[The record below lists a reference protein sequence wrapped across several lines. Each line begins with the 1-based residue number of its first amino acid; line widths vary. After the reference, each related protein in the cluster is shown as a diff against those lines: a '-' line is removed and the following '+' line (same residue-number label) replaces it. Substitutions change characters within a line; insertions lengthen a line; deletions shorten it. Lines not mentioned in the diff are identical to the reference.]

1 MYGRPI
7 GSPFWFASKLEV
19 NEYPPKILVILL
31 YAVIQLLDMSLIQ
44 ETKNFFLELTAAFA
58 GDDLHDGD
66 PLLHSLLHDV
76 VQCTVDVLP
85 LVEDVMQVELEL
97 GHSGYSLRHH
107 ESLRYGS
114 LQAAQH

>member
-58 GDDLHDGD
+58 GDDLHEFDLSINGFLD
-66 PLLHSLLHDV
+66 DAV
-76 VQCTVDVLP
+76 
-85 LVEDVMQVELEL
+85 
-97 GHSGYSLRHH
+97 
-107 ESLRYGS
+107 
-114 LQAAQH
+114 